1 MSTSLTIAVLVALI
15 AVLAVA
21 LWVSLTRA
29 SRRARRRSTHAI
41 EGEATAR
48 LLLEAHGYEIRGEQV
63 RGSWALTVDG
73 ESFDFGVRADLV
85 VARDGELLVAEVKTG
100 MLAPDPTFGPT
111 RRQLLEY
118 QLVFEVDG
126 VLVVDAD
133 RGTISRVAFDA
144 DRIDDREEAT
154 APG

>member
-1 MSTSLTIAVLVALI
+1 MSTSLTIVLLVALI
-15 AVLAVA
+15 AVLADA
-21 LWVSLTRA
+21 LWAALTRS
-29 SRRARRRSTHAI
+29 SRRARRRAARAI
-41 EGEATAR
+41 DGEATAR
-48 LLLEAHGYEIRGEQV
+48 LLLEAHGYEIRGQQV
-63 RGSWALTVDG
+63 RGSWSLTVDG
-73 ESFDFGVRADLV
+73 ETFDFGVRADLM
-85 VARDGELLVAEVKTG
+85 VARDGEVLVAEVKTG

-133 RGTISRVAFDA
+133 RRTISRVAFDA
-144 DRIDDREEAT
+144 DRLGEEVT

>member
-1 MSTSLTIAVLVALI
+1 VSSSTAIVLLAVLVAL
-15 AVLAVA
+15 LAIA
-21 LWVSLTRA
+21 LWAALTRA
-29 SRRARRRSTHAI
+29 SRRARRRVARAMD
-41 EGEATAR
+41 GETSAR

-63 RGSWALTVDG
+63 RGSWSLTVDG
-73 ESFDFGVRADLV
+73 ETFDFGVRADLM
-85 VARDGELLVAEVKTG
+85 VARDGEVLVAEVKTG

-144 DRIDDREEAT
+144 DRIEVT
-154 APG
+154 A

>member
-1 MSTSLTIAVLVALI
+1 VSSSTAIALLAVFV
-15 AVLAVA
+15 AVLALA
-21 LWVSLTRA
+21 LWAAVTRG
-29 SRRARRRSTHAI
+29 SRRARRRAARAMD
-41 EGEATAR
+41 GEATAR

-63 RGSWALTVDG
+63 RGSWSLTVDG
-73 ESFDFGVRADLV
+73 ETFDFGVRADLV

-133 RGTISRVAFDA
+133 RRTISRVAFDA
-144 DRIDDREEAT
+144 DRIGEELT